1 MNTAYHAKS
10 SVKTL
15 NMLKVFTVLSFIVT
29 SVLGTACHFAYDFF
43 GRNQLLAP
51 FVPVNE
57 SVWEHLKLL
66 FFPFL
71 LCLILGYVAGFS
83 QNNSSHPSDR
93 SRQAFL
99 SCYLD
104 GAAFGLI
111 SGILAI
117 VVLFYTINGFLGFM
131 IDWMNIAIYF
141 ISVAYAHHIFYRYAS
156 MPYYNTFSYNKTAH
170 VPIWIPLL
178 VILGTAVLFALFTF
192 YTPQIGLFLD
202 PQTSSYGLPASLS
215 RI

>member
-15 NMLKVFTVLSFIVT
+15 TGLKVFTVLSFIVT
-29 SVLGTACHFAYDFF
+29 SALGSACHFAFDFF
-43 GRNQLLAP
+43 GQSRFVAP

-57 SVWEHLKLL
+57 STWEHLKLL
-66 FFPFL
+66 FFLFL
-71 LCLILGYVAGFS
+71 LCLIAGYFLGFS

-111 SGILAI
+111 CGMVAI
-117 VVLFYTINGFLGFM
+117 VVLFYTINGFLGFS

-141 ISVAYAHHIFYRYAS
+141 VSTAYAHYMFYRSAS
-156 MPYYNTFSYNKTAH
+156 MPYYNTFSYHKTTH
-170 VPIWIPLL
+170 IPIWIPIL
-178 VILGTAVLFALFTF
+178 VILITAALFVLFTF

-202 PQTSSYGLPASLS
+202 PQSRTYGLPASLS
-215 RI
+215 RT